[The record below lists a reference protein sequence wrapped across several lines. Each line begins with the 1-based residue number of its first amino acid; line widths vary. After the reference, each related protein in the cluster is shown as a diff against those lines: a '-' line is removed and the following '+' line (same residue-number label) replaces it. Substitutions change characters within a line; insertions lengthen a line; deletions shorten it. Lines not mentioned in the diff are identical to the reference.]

1 MATDDTKDKT
11 KKKTKP
17 VAEEEVKPKPKAKK
31 VVAEETAE
39 PKPKPRAKKT
49 APGAEVTEAAA
60 EPKPKA
66 KAKPKVE
73 AAPEPEAVA
82 APKAEAAEEPKPKPK
97 AKVAKPVVEAPV
109 EEAVEPKPK
118 PKAKPKA
125 EPAPEPAAE
134 VAPAETAED
143 AKPAKKAKPAPA
155 PAPEPRLHIRYIKE
169 VVPNLMKKFGFKNNM
184 QVPKL
189 LKIAINKG
197 LGRDVDSAK
206 SIESATMELTRISGQ
221 KPVITRARKSIA
233 NFKLRKGMPVGCRVT
248 LRKRRMYEF
257 LDRLL
262 SIVLPRIRDFRGVST
277 SAFDGRGNYSLGLTE
292 QLIFPEIKYDDVT
305 RVSGFCISFHTTAA
319 NDEECRALL
328 EEMGMPFKK

>member
-1 MATDDTKDKT
+1 MADETKDKT
-11 KKKTKP
+11 KKKAEP
-17 VAEEEVKPKPKAKK
+17 VAEEEVQPKPRAKK
-31 VVAEETAE
+31 VVAEETAA

-49 APGAEVTEAAA
+49 APEAEVTE
-60 EPKPKA
+60 EPKPKPKPKPKA
-66 KAKPKVE
+66 KAKPKAE
-73 AAPEPEAVA
+73 AALEPEATAV
-82 APKAEAAEEPKPKPK
+82 PEAEAAEEPKPKPK
-97 AKVAKPVVEAPV
+97 PAP
-109 EEAVEPKPK
+109 
-118 PKAKPKA
+118 KPKA
-125 EPAPEPAAE
+125 EPVPEPVAE
-134 VAPAETAED
+134 VAPAAPAEEP
-143 AKPAKKAKPAPA
+143 KPAKKAKPAPA
-155 PAPEPRLHIRYIKE
+155 PAPRLHTRYMTE

-189 LKIAINKG
+189 LKISINKG

-277 SAFDGRGNYSLGLTE
+277 NAFDGRGNYSLGLTE

-305 RVSGFCISFHTTAA
+305 RVSGFCISFHTTAR

>member
-1 MATDDTKDKT
+1 
-11 KKKTKP
+11 
-17 VAEEEVKPKPKAKK
+17 
-31 VVAEETAE
+31 
-39 PKPKPRAKKT
+39 
-49 APGAEVTEAAA
+49 
-60 EPKPKA
+60 
-66 KAKPKVE
+66 
-73 AAPEPEAVA
+73 
-82 APKAEAAEEPKPKPK
+82 
-97 AKVAKPVVEAPV
+97 
-109 EEAVEPKPK
+109 
-118 PKAKPKA
+118 
-125 EPAPEPAAE
+125 
-134 VAPAETAED
+134 
-143 AKPAKKAKPAPA
+143 
-155 PAPEPRLHIRYIKE
+155 
-169 VVPNLMKKFGFKNNM
+169 MKKFGFKNNM

-248 LRKRRMYEF
+248 LRKSRMYEF

-305 RVSGFCISFHTTAA
+305 RVSGFCISFHTTAK